1 MYPEGDYDKKSL
13 NMLILEILQKY
24 TDADH
29 RLKQEE
35 IIRLLQK
42 HYNVK
47 CDRRSIQSNIESLQN
62 LGYRIAKK
70 SGYWLQHRNLDMD
83 STELRQV
90 IDSVLCSTELS
101 REFVVHLLPKLIE
114 LGNLYFKPEVECIY
128 NLPEEPSID
137 KKRIRENLDV
147 LNDAIKN
154 HNQVGF
160 TYNEYGT
167 DFRLHPV
174 EEALVVNPFQI
185 IAANGRYYL
194 LGNEDSGGDAK
205 YYRVDQISKIAL
217 LDVKVKDQIDVPA
230 ISKGFRMPKHRAEHF
245 CMDIGDQVEVVLRT
259 RAEMMGALIDSFGKD
274 FPIEKEDG
282 GTILVKVSCA
292 EEALYRWA
300 MLYGGEVEILEP
312 ENLREQVRKTVAQ
325 MMETYRE

>member
-62 LGYRIAKK
+62 LGYKIAKK
-70 SGYWLQHRNLDMD
+70 SGYWLQSRKWDMD
-83 STELRQV
+83 STDLRQI

-101 REFVVHLLPKLIE
+101 RELVVRLLPKLIE

-194 LGNEDSGGDAK
+194 LGNEDSEGDAK

-259 RAEMMGALIDSFGKD
+259 RAEMMGVLMDSFGKD

-282 GTILVKVSCA
+282 GTILVKISCA
-292 EEALYRWA
+292 EEAMYRWA
-300 MLYGGEVEILEP
+300 MLHGGEAEIVEP
-312 ENLREQVRKTVAQ
+312 ESLRERVRKTVAQ